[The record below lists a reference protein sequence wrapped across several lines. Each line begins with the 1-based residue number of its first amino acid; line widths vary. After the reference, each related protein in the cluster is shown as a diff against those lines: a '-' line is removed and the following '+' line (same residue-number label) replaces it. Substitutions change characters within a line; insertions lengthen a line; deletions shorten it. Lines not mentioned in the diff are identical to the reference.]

1 MNLLHLKYAIEVDK
15 TRSISKA
22 AENLFMGQPNLSRA
36 IKELE
41 KSLGITIF
49 RRTSKGIS
57 PTARG
62 VEFLAYAKSIL
73 AQVSEVES
81 LYRKDHKDR
90 QKFSISIPRASYIAS
105 AFTSFVQKLDSKKA
119 MELYYK
125 ETNSMRAIN
134 NVLSGEY
141 NLGIIRYQS
150 DFEQYFLNL
159 LAEKGLLINEI
170 CEFSYR
176 VLMSREHPLAA
187 CDTIELGQLCEYIE
201 IAHGDPFVPT
211 MPQADAKKAEF
222 SEQIDKRIFVF
233 ERGSQFELLCSV
245 KNSYMWVSPIP
256 QHLLERHGLVEKV
269 CTGQDR
275 RYKDAIIYKSGYRF
289 SKLDRLFLKELGAAK
304 TAMGL

>member
-49 RRTSKGIS
+49 RRTSKGIC

-73 AQVSEVES
+73 AQVSEVEA

-90 QKFSISIPRASYIAS
+90 QRFSISIPRASYIAS
-105 AFTSFVQKLDSKKA
+105 AFTSFVQKLDNKKA

-134 NVLSGEY
+134 NVLSDEY

-159 LAEKGLLINEI
+159 LTEKGLLINEI

-245 KNSYMWVSPIP
+245 KNSYMW
-256 QHLLERHGLVEKV
+256 
-269 CTGQDR
+269 
-275 RYKDAIIYKSGYRF
+275 
-289 SKLDRLFLKELGAAK
+289 
-304 TAMGL
+304 